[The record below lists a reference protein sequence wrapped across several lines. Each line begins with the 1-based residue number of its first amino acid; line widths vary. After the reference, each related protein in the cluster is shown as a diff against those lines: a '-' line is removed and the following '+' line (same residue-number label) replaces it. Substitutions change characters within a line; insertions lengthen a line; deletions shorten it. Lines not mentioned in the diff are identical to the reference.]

1 MQTLSDLPSSP
12 DRENMRSNC
21 GLSMQYSDLVL
32 INKAWSN
39 LSASLKQLYSL
50 IRMYFISWCDE
61 TRHKSESS
69 PTATPSIDKLEKTRI

>member
-50 IRMYFISWCDE
+50 IRMYFISW
-61 TRHKSESS
+61 
-69 PTATPSIDKLEKTRI
+69 

>member
-1 MQTLSDLPSSP
+1 MQTLSDLLSSP

-21 GLSMQYSDLVL
+21 GLSMQCSDLVL

-50 IRMYFISWCDE
+50 IGMYFISWL
-61 TRHKSESS
+61 T
-69 PTATPSIDKLEKTRI
+69 IRIYMSVHYRDHI

>member
-1 MQTLSDLPSSP
+1 MQTLSDLLSSP

-50 IRMYFISWCDE
+50 IGMYFISWL
-61 TRHKSESS
+61 T
-69 PTATPSIDKLEKTRI
+69 IRIYMSVHYRDHI

>member
-21 GLSMQYSDLVL
+21 SLSRQYSDLVL

-50 IRMYFISWCDE
+50 IGMYFISWL
-61 TRHKSESS
+61 T
-69 PTATPSIDKLEKTRI
+69 IRIYMSVHYRDHI